1 MILYADTSALV
12 KLFVAEEGSDATRDL
27 FRRVS
32 LLGTSV
38 LARAELGAA
47 LARAV
52 RRGFIREGEG
62 AEARRRLQ
70 AVWPTWVRIAVDERL
85 VARAEGL
92 AWEHGLRGSD
102 ALHLAAALLWQERI
116 GHPVVLATFDD
127 ELGEAARRA
136 GMEVW
141 PETERG

>member
-12 KLFVAEEGSDATRDL
+12 KLFVAEAGSDATRAL
-27 FRRVS
+27 FQRAS

-38 LARAELGAA
+38 LARVELGAA

-52 RRGFIREGEG
+52 RRGLIQEEEGL
-62 AEARRRLQ
+62 EARRRLE

-92 AWEHGLRGSD
+92 AWEHGLRGYD
-102 ALHLAAALLWQERI
+102 ALHLAAALVWQERM
-116 GHPVVLATFDD
+116 GHLVVLATFDN

-141 PETERG
+141 PETGS